1 MKYCLIIIFRGG
13 LIKIVKKYLLLILT
27 ILLLIT
33 LTTAYSASSDDSNMT
48 SVVKKE
54 SEIVNSENNVV
65 KTGIKK
71 KEKVKTG
78 TKSKSNPEEDVI
90 DEDCSSSIIHVSNNE
105 GAISFRRDNS
115 ATVTIKVGTN
125 GPIVKQYKT
134 TGSYFVHMMAS
145 SNGWMVGSGGL
156 DGENTVRSV
165 ERETLNMIKSD
176 KYSQS
181 SVNKLLSYKK
191 LSSLAHLSVK
201 SPDGHY
207 FVYQNYYGKKYQT
220 SGILKPGEFIS
231 VPNNPVFFK
240 KGNYVSYTGTSDVM
254 TASRIISA
262 KDKYGKKRRNIVT
275 FHYKSNGFSS
285 TINVTAANDNG
296 KYVGL
301 RTAGYVDN
309 LQTTDEFIPAS
320 KVPKLD
326 KFVHLKTYTF
336 QLRKAKTQV
345 KVDDVKLNDASMTLK
360 AHVTDELG
368 EKVKSG
374 KVSFSINGKAVLNS
388 KGERVL
394 VNVANGEAIL
404 NHYDPSV
411 LKYRTSNLSASFE
424 GTGSLAPSSTNV
436 KIFNNIAHIKLK
448 VNSTASL
455 GKTIR
460 IIADITYVDNQR
472 VKDGTAVIKV
482 NSKTLTWSNG
492 ETIRFNIKNGR
503 IDYAYMLPFSFPQG
517 NVKVDVEYTSP
528 SMQKN
533 VAGSIVKVSKI
544 SPRIDFVSLAA
555 NTKLLKV
562 RAKLVD
568 DENRKLQIN
577 SKVRLKLNGKV
588 IKTSIYGNVFNI
600 FNGILSINYNLYGQF
615 KRGTYKLTVEF
626 DGDRFTNKFTQ
637 EKMLKI
643 S

>member
-1 MKYCLIIIFRGG
+1 M
-13 LIKIVKKYLLLILT
+13 IKIVKKYLLLILT

-33 LTTAYSASSDDSNMT
+33 LTTAYSADSDDSNIT
-48 SVVKKE
+48 SLVKKE
-54 SEIVNSENNVV
+54 PKIVNSENNVV
-65 KTGIKK
+65 KKEIKK
-71 KEKVKTG
+71 KENVKTE
-78 TKSKSNPEEDVI
+78 TKSKSNPEETVI

-156 DGENTVRSV
+156 DGENSVRSV

-191 LSSLAHLSVK
+191 ASSLAHLSVK

-220 SGILKPGEFIS
+220 RGVLKPGEFIS

-240 KGNYVSYTGTSDVM
+240 KGNYVSYTGTTDVM

-262 KDKYGKKRRNIVT
+262 KDKYGQKRRNIVT

-326 KFVHLKTYTF
+326 KFVHLKTYTY

-345 KVDDVKLNDASMTLK
+345 KVDDIQLNDASMTLK

-368 EKVKSG
+368 NKVNTG
-374 KVSFSINGKAVLNS
+374 KMSFSINGKAVLNS
-388 KGERVL
+388 KGQKVQ
-394 VNVANGEAIL
+394 VNVVNGEAIL
-404 NHYDPSV
+404 NHYDPGV
-411 LKYRTSNLSASFE
+411 LKYRISNLSASFD
-424 GTGSLAPSSTNV
+424 GTNDLTSNSSKA
-436 KIFNNIAHIKLK
+436 KIFNDITQVRMK
-448 VNSTASL
+448 VNSTATL

-460 IIADITYVDNQR
+460 ITADITYTDNQR
-472 VKDGTAVIKV
+472 VKNGTAVIKV
-482 NSKTLTWSNG
+482 NSKTLTRSNG
-492 ETIRFNIKNGR
+492 EAIRFNIRNGR
-503 IDYAYMLPFSFPQG
+503 IDYAYTLPLSFPQG
-517 NVKVDVEYTSP
+517 NVKVNVEYTSP
-528 SMQKN
+528 SNQKK
-533 VAGSIVKVSKI
+533 VAGRIVKVNKI
-544 SPRIDFVSLAA
+544 SPRIDFVTLTA

-568 DENRKLQIN
+568 NENKKVPIN
-577 SKVRLKLNGKV
+577 SQIRLKLNGKV
-588 IKTSIYGNVFNI
+588 LKTSIYGNVFNI
-600 FNGILSINYNLYGQF
+600 FNGVLTINYNLYSQF
-615 KRGTYKLTVEF
+615 KKGTYKLTAEYV
-626 DGDRFTNKFTQ
+626 GNSYTNRFTQ
-637 EKMLKI
+637 EEVLRI
-643 S
+643 I